1 MRTIIAGCLLFAAG
15 MLTGQSSQT
24 GTGSTQPAATHTTGQ
39 QQPVTQPPTTL
50 APQPPASPASKT
62 DTPPADSQHASA
74 DVPEPKTEI
83 LDSSSPS
90 GGLAGDGHDPIL
102 DPPPLPTG
110 NTTLVGGIITGLD
123 RIGNRISVAIYGG
136 GHWTIVFD
144 ERTHIYRN
152 GAEVTQLALKK
163 GDRVYVD
170 TMLDTNNRDV
180 FARNI
185 RVGVVAPPADID
197 GQIIDADAGHNEIT
211 VRDSVGSSS
220 VRFLVDQQTRI
231 SRGPA
236 AASFRDLQPG
246 SLVRI
251 KFAPDRADRGFA
263 REISIL
269 ALPGSTF
276 TFAGPITFLDAHR
289 GVLAV
294 HNMQDGKNYDLHYDL
309 ARTPVASQ
317 LAVGTEVTVLATF
330 NSTEYTATQITVTK
344 AAREAGK

>member
-1 MRTIIAGCLLFAAG
+1 MRVVIAGCLLFAAG
-15 MLTGQSSQT
+15 LLTGQSSSQA
-24 GTGSTQPAATHTTGQ
+24 GTGSAPPAASHPAGQ
-39 QQPVTQPPTTL
+39 QQPALQPPTTL
-50 APQPPASPASKT
+50 APQPPASKT
-62 DTPPADSQHASA
+62 ETPPVDSQHSSL

-90 GGLAGDGHDPIL
+90 AGLSSDGHDPIL

-110 NTTLVGGIITGLD
+110 DTTLVGGIITGLD

-136 GHWTIVFD
+136 RHWTIVFD

-197 GQIIDADAGHNEIT
+197 GQITETDAGHNEIT
-211 VRDSVGSSS
+211 VRDSVGASS
-220 VRFLVDQQTRI
+220 VRFVVDQQTRI

-251 KFAPDRADRGFA
+251 KFAPDRADRGVA

-276 TFAGPITFLDAHR
+276 TFAGPIVFLDTHR
-289 GVLAV
+289 GILAV
-294 HNMQDGKNYDLHYDL
+294 HNLQDGKNYDLHYVV
-309 ARTPVASQ
+309 ARTPSASQ
-317 LAVGTEVTVLATF
+317 LAVGTEVTIVAAF
-330 NSTEYTATQITVTK
+330 NSTGYTAAQITVTK